1 LEHRRDDDNGARRG
15 TERPPTG
22 GRKIALRHSTGGRE
36 CAISL
41 HRMDIELREITAH
54 TVRDICALEV
64 AEDQRNFVAP
74 NAVSIAEAHFEPQH
88 WMRAIY
94 ADGRPVGFVLAW
106 EPGGTAFLWRFM
118 IAEPDQGKGI
128 GRRAMELVIE
138 HWREAG
144 ATAAKTSVVP
154 GNAGAT
160 ALYEA
165 VGFALTGD
173 TDSGELVMARA
184 L

>member
-1 LEHRRDDDNGARRG
+1 
-15 TERPPTG
+15 
-22 GRKIALRHSTGGRE
+22 
-36 CAISL
+36 
-41 HRMDIELREITAH
+41 MDVELREITAD
-54 TVRDICALEV
+54 TVRTICELEV
-64 AEDQRNFVAP
+64 AEGQRSFVAP

-94 ADGRPVGFVLAW
+94 ADGRPAGFVLAW
-106 EPGGTAFLWRFM
+106 EPGGTAYLWRFM
-118 IAEPDQGKGI
+118 IAAPDQGKGI
-128 GRRAMELVIE
+128 GRRAMELVVE

-160 ALYEA
+160 ALYER
-165 VGFALTGD
+165 VGFALTGEEEH
-173 TDSGELVMARA
+173 SELVMTRA

>member
-1 LEHRRDDDNGARRG
+1 
-15 TERPPTG
+15 
-22 GRKIALRHSTGGRE
+22 
-36 CAISL
+36 
-41 HRMDIELREITAH
+41 MDVELREITAD
-54 TVRDICALEV
+54 TVRTICELEV
-64 AEDQRNFVAP
+64 AEDQRTFVAP

-94 ADGRPVGFVLAW
+94 ADGRPAGFVLAW
-106 EPGGTAFLWRFM
+106 EPGETAFLWRFM
-118 IAEPDQGKGI
+118 IAQADQGKGI

-138 HWREAG
+138 HWRQAG
-144 ATAAKTSVVP
+144 AKHAKTSVVP

-165 VGFALTGD
+165 VGFALTGEVEHD
-173 TDSGELVMARA
+173 ELVMTRA